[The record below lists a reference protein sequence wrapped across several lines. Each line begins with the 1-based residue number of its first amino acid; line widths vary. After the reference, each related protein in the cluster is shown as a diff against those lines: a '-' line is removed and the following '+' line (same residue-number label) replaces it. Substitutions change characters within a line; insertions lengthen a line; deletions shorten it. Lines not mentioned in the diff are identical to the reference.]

1 MYWPQPRQRK
11 IGLIHQTLHI
21 FWMAAVGTAAKNLG
35 TSRGFELWSL
45 SEWGPLRSKERCLG
59 LDPSDPITSQK
70 TCSAF
75 KDCRPWMVNGAFDSD
90 HSGKSST
97 ATCMKRLTNA
107 IGQPSRWRPS
117 AIFWTWREISSAIRC
132 SSSSEE
138 LLWAVV
144 CGADGAMSI
153 LRCDEVEIVDWSPG
167 EFQQ

>member
-97 ATCMKRLTNA
+97 AKCMKRFTNG

-117 AIFWTWREISSAIRC
+117 AMRLSRSSDEW
-132 SSSSEE
+132 S
-138 LLWAVV
+138 WVV
-144 CGADGAMSI
+144 VFGADKVNSI
-153 LRCDEVEIVDWSPG
+153 SRYWLMWTLD
-167 EFQQ
+167 